1 MVKGPISE
9 LLVHHTKD
17 GEEGWKTKV
26 TMANFKFFK
35 FPARNKAEEMD
46 LLIILV
52 LLLSTPPPLPLP
64 PFPPLMPHMMD
75 S

>member
-46 LLIILV
+46 LLVLIILV
-52 LLLSTPPPLPLP
+52 LLLSTPPPPS

-75 S
+75 